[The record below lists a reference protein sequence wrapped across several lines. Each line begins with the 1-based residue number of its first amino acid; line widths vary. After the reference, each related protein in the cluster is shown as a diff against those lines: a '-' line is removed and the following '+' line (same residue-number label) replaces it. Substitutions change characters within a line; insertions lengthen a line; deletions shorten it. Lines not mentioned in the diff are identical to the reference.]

1 MTGVSDPQPV
11 PGAARGVYRWRLTY
25 GRNHRTSF
33 VGTKTQAKA
42 ERAEWVAAIIAGKI
56 RTAPGTVGQALA
68 DYATHT
74 PMAPKTAVETERMI
88 RLHLAPIAAVK
99 LSELTPSAIE
109 ALYRRL
115 LDGTVNMSQ
124 GGDVRATPLSPAT
137 VRRTHGVLHA
147 ALERAVKLDMI
158 NSNPASRVR
167 PPSGARGI
175 TPQVDTD
182 DVLRLIA
189 AARQHSPMLGCYVL
203 LSAATGMRRGEVT
216 ALQWADVDLDA
227 GTLHVRR
234 SITKAKGEL
243 HVKAPK
249 SGKART
255 VPLSPMAVDALREWR
270 RTSARVAGWVFP
282 APDGVSPW
290 GPFAASSAWRDLCER
305 EGVSMRLHDLRH
317 HMATLSL
324 RAGLSAVE
332 VANMLGH
339 SSPHVTMSVYAHVL
353 SPRAPM
359 ALDDAIT
366 AAKAKG

>member
-25 GRNHRTSF
+25 GRNHRTTY

-88 RLHLAPIAAVK
+88 RLHLAPIAAVR
-99 LSELTPSAIE
+99 LSELTPAAIE
-109 ALYRRL
+109 SLYRTL
-115 LDGTVNMSQ
+115 LE
-124 GGDVRATPLSPAT
+124 RLSPAT
-137 VRRTHGVLHA
+137 VRRSHGVLHA
-147 ALERAVKLDMI
+147 AFERAVRLDQI
-158 NSNPASRVR
+158 NSNPASRVQ

-189 AARQHSPMLGCYVL
+189 AARQHSPMLGTYVL

-234 SITKAKGEL
+234 SITKAKGET
-243 HVKAPK
+243 HTKAPK

-359 ALDDAIT
+359 ALDDAM
-366 AAKAKG
+366 AAAQAKT